1 MNGASFGSYLLA
13 VLAMCSWALS
23 FVWIKIVYRYYEPLT
38 TITLRLLIASLLL
51 VAIALVG
58 RIVLRVRRE
67 DVRWFFLL
75 AFAEPF
81 CYFLGES
88 FGMKYVSS
96 TVGAIVISTIPL
108 FVILP
113 GVLFFRERV
122 STTNLAGFIMSFS
135 GIVAMVWTRGYRFG
149 ESPEA
154 PLHGIALLFFAVLSA
169 VGYSMIIKRLADR
182 YHPVTIVAWQRV
194 LGFFYFLP
202 VFFFFDFGK
211 FQSVTPNGE
220 LIGALLALSFFA
232 SVLAF
237 LCYIPVI
244 RAIGITK
251 ANVFANLIPVLTAIF
266 SFFILGET
274 FTTQKIAG
282 IALVIGG
289 LYLSNMKGDMFST
302 CRNGNG

>member
-1 MNGASFGSYLLA
+1 MNGVSFVTYFLA

-38 TITLRLLIASLLL
+38 TITLRLFIATLLL
-51 VAIALVG
+51 VVVAAVG
-58 RIVLRVRRE
+58 RIALRVRRE

-75 AFAEPF
+75 AFTEPF

-96 TVGAIVISTIPL
+96 TIGALIISTIPL

-122 STTNLAGFIMSFS
+122 STTNLAGFLMSFS
-135 GIVAMVWTRGYRFG
+135 GIVAMMWTRGYRFG
-149 ESPEA
+149 QSPEA
-154 PLHGIALLFFAVLSA
+154 PLRGVALMFFAVLSA
-169 VGYSMIIKRLADR
+169 VFYSMIIKRLADR
-182 YHPVTIVAWQRV
+182 YHPVTIVTWQSV

-202 VFFFFDFGK
+202 LFLVFDLDRFRAV
-211 FQSVTPNGE
+211 SPNEE
-220 LIGALLALSFFA
+220 LVGALLALSFFA

-251 ANVFANLIPVLTAIF
+251 ANVFANLIPVLTAVF
-266 SFFILGET
+266 SFFILDEA
-274 FTTQKIAG
+274 FTSRKIAG

-289 LYLSNMKGDMFST
+289 LYLSNMKGDLFS
-302 CRNGNG
+302 RASGSE